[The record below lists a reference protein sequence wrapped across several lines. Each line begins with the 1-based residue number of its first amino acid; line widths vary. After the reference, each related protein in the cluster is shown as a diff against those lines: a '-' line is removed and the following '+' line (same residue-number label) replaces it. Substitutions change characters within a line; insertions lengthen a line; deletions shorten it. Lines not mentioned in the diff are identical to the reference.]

1 LRSARAVAWLVPLG
15 VGAALLC
22 VNITEPWVGSY
33 DANGALFST
42 AARNY
47 LRYGVLATRGGQVVN
62 AGALTPERFRVHAH
76 HPPGISLLVAASF
89 ALFGEGEWGA
99 RLVAV
104 VFTLGAALCV
114 FAIANELSG
123 RLSAF
128 LAMLAFVVQP
138 MVAFY
143 GRMPHHQAPGLFFSL
158 LTLVLYLRWRRG
170 HGVWGVVG
178 MCCAVLVGIWCAWMV
193 FVMPWLLLGAH
204 RLAGRKGWL
213 GVLPAVAAA
222 VVGFGSVVA
231 HVAVLEGG
239 LGELLGALFHRLG
252 SAAADRGPQEAFG
265 LWDFLRRQWLYGVTG
280 FSPVAWLLLA
290 GWVAGLGR
298 GREWPLL
305 AALAVFGLAN
315 VVGFKQGAYV
325 HIYYQFYLSPFV
337 ALAAGFALAG
347 LWRRG
352 KGLVWP
358 AVAACLVAAMAGD
371 CAWRLA
377 RIHRAVFYAEEL
389 AVARALRQSTDP
401 AERLLVVWNHR
412 STFRQLAYYSDR
424 DVVVVADRRAAI
436 EALAGGRFDR
446 VVEVDGGV
454 RVVGAGE
461 WASRERSA
469 QPRGRPR

>member
-1 LRSARAVAWLVPLG
+1 MRLARALTWLVPLG

-22 VNITEPWVGSY
+22 VNIAEPWIGSY

-47 LRYGVLATRGGQVVN
+47 LRYGLLATRGGQVVN
-62 AGALTPERFRVHAH
+62 AGALTPERFRIHAH
-76 HPPGISLLVAASF
+76 HPPGISLLVAAGF
-89 ALFGEGEWGA
+89 AVFGEAEWSA

-104 VFTLGAALCV
+104 ASTLGAALWV
-114 FAIANELSG
+114 FTIANELSG
-123 RLSAF
+123 RLTAF
-128 LAMLAFVVQP
+128 LATLAFVVQP

-143 GRMPHHQAPGLFFSL
+143 GRMPHHHAPGLFFSL
-158 LTLVLYLRWRRG
+158 LAVVFYLRWRKSG
-170 HGVWGVVG
+170 SVWAVVG

-204 RLAGRKGWL
+204 LLASRKGWRSL
-213 GVLPAVAAA
+213 VPVVVVAVA
-222 VVGFGSVVA
+222 GFGSVVA
-231 HVAVLEGG
+231 HIAVLEGG
-239 LGELLGALFHRLG
+239 LEELLGALFHRLG
-252 SAAADRGPQEAFG
+252 SAAADRGPEEAFG
-265 LWDFLRRQWLYGVTG
+265 LWDFLRRQCLYAVTA
-280 FSPVAWLLLA
+280 FSPLAWLLA
-290 GWVAGLGR
+290 VGWVAGLGR

-305 AALAVFGLAN
+305 GALAVFGLAN

-358 AVAACLVAAMAGD
+358 AVAVCLVAAMAGD

-389 AVARALRQSTDP
+389 ALARALRQSTDP

-424 DVVVVADRRAAI
+424 DVVVVPDRRAAI

-446 VVEVDGGV
+446 VVEVDSGV
-454 RVVGAGE
+454 RLTEARE
-461 WASRERSA
+461 WASRVRSA
-469 QPRGRPR
+469 RPRGRPE